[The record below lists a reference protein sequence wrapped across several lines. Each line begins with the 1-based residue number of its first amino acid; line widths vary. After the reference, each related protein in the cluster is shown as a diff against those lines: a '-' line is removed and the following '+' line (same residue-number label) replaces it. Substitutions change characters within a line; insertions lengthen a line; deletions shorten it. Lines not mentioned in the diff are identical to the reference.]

1 MANWMRRHLP
11 TTRRVVYAT
20 MGAVLIAQGST
31 ALARGRVDYPNYWG
45 GKVFPPL
52 AIVLGLASV
61 GFAVADPFRRRS
73 GRNRRLG
80 AKRARRNA
88 RK

>member
-1 MANWMRRHLP
+1 MRRHLP

-20 MGAVLIAQGST
+20 MGAVLIAQGSM
-31 ALARGRVDYPNYWG
+31 ALSRGRVAYPNYWG

-61 GFAVADPFRRRS
+61 GFAMADPFRRRPS
-73 GRNRRLG
+73 RRDHRG
-80 AKRARRNA
+80 TAKRAA
-88 RK
+88 RVAKK

>member
-20 MGAVLIAQGST
+20 MGVVLIAQGAT
-31 ALARGRVDYPNYWG
+31 ALLRGSVSYPNYWG

>member
-1 MANWMRRHLP
+1 
-11 TTRRVVYAT
+11 
-20 MGAVLIAQGST
+20 
-31 ALARGRVDYPNYWG
+31 
-45 GKVFPPL
+45 VFPPL

-61 GFAVADPFRRRS
+61 GVAVADPFRRRS